1 MSSPPCC
8 WGSTNGSPEVIQ
20 EFVICEFNRNPH
32 CQLVRPSSAATSC
45 LFLTLT
51 LIVLLSGET
60 FGKSPRSAARF
71 GFRLFDWCSI
81 AQEPFPCGV
90 CDAAVRRCSRSLA
103 DSLGELRLKG
113 KAEPVSAWEVVTARE
128 ARSRLEVKAE
138 RGLTALVGRERE
150 MAAPWDCFEKARAGQ
165 GQMVFIVGEPGIGKS
180 RLVESNN
187 DHAISQIA
195 A

>member
-1 MSSPPCC
+1 MLA
-8 WGSTNGSPEVIQ
+8 W
-20 EFVICEFNRNPH
+20 
-32 CQLVRPSSAATSC
+32 SAFIFRQVCPFSHTYP
-45 LFLTLT
+45 
-51 LIVLLSGET
+51 IVLLFRRDIREKPGVSG
-60 FGKSPRSAARF
+60 AL
-71 GFRLFDWCSI
+71 GFRLFGWCSI

-113 KAEPVSAWEVVTARE
+113 KAEPVSAWAVVTARE
-128 ARSRLEVKAE
+128 ARSRLEVEAE

-150 MAAPWDCFEKARAGQ
+150 MAALWDCFEKARAGQ
-165 GQMVFIVGEPGIGKS
+165 GQMVFIVGKPGIGKS